1 MIICCGET
9 VIDMVPVESIAGSI
23 CYLPLVGGAI
33 FNTAIGL
40 GRLGIK
46 VGMLSGVST
55 DLFGQQLS
63 DALIASNV
71 VTSYLIRSKRPT
83 TLAFIALINGQASYT
98 FHDENTAGRSITAT
112 DLPTMD
118 KFSTEITA
126 LYCGGI
132 SLISEPA
139 ADSYCALV
147 LQHAAEKVI
156 ILDPNI
162 RASFISDEQRYR
174 SRLKQIFDIA
184 DIIKVSDDDLAWLLN
199 PIDDGTGPLSE
210 SEQVYKLRG
219 VSKAM
224 VVVTKGEKGA
234 TAYLANGQSV
244 HQKVPKVTVEDT
256 VGAGDTFNAG
266 FLAKLTERGLMSKS
280 ALEKIS
286 IKDLSIALVY
296 AANVAAVTVSRQGAN
311 PPWLS
316 EI

>member
-1 MIICCGET
+1 
-9 VIDMVPVESIAGSI
+9 MVPVESIAGSI

-147 LQHAAEKVI
+147 LQHAAEK
-156 ILDPNI
+156 
-162 RASFISDEQRYR
+162 
-174 SRLKQIFDIA
+174 
-184 DIIKVSDDDLAWLLN
+184 
-199 PIDDGTGPLSE
+199 
-210 SEQVYKLRG
+210 
-219 VSKAM
+219 
-224 VVVTKGEKGA
+224 
-234 TAYLANGQSV
+234 
-244 HQKVPKVTVEDT
+244 
-256 VGAGDTFNAG
+256 
-266 FLAKLTERGLMSKS
+266 
-280 ALEKIS
+280 
-286 IKDLSIALVY
+286 
-296 AANVAAVTVSRQGAN
+296 
-311 PPWLS
+311 
-316 EI
+316 